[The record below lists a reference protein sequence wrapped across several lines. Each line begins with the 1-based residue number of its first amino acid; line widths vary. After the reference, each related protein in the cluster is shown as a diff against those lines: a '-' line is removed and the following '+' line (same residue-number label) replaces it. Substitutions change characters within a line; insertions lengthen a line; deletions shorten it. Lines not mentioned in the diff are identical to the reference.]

1 MVTLNGWHSL
11 EQGWNRIA
19 HIQAD
24 LLEPIFGPGMAVPGG
39 RGDSNKSMTAYQCY
53 IQDTADLRDMKGF
66 DLPATILSSVSSLDT
81 PQ

>member
-1 MVTLNGWHSL
+1 MAINAVFWPYAAVATLNGWHSL

-39 RGDSNKSMTAYQCY
+39 HRG
-53 IQDTADLRDMKGF
+53 
-66 DLPATILSSVSSLDT
+66 
-81 PQ
+81 